1 MPKILIKNIKGLC
14 LVGDDLPPVLKGKEL
29 QNIQVVEMAYLAIEN
44 DLIVD
49 YGPMSD
55 LLGVSDWNNL
65 TIIDAQEK
73 FVLPAFCDSHTH
85 TVFAKSRESE
95 FVDKI
100 HGLSYEEIAE
110 KGGGILNSARVL
122 QNTDEDQLYH
132 LAFERLNEMMT
143 TGTGAVEIKSGYGLT
158 PEAELKMLRVIK
170 RLKESHPIAIKA
182 TFLGAHAYP
191 IEYRENHRGYLDLMI
206 ELLPTIAEEQLA
218 DYIDVFCELGYFSIE
233 EMQYLMTKARD
244 FGLIPKVHV
253 NQFNAFGGIQ
263 AAIDLGALS
272 VDHLEELNDEDI
284 AALQNSSCIPT
295 LLPSCSFFL
304 NIPFGQARTLLN
316 HDLPLAL
323 ATDFNPGTTPSS
335 NMMFIWSLA
344 CIKLRLTPEEALSAM
359 TLNGA
364 YAMGLSESHGSISR
378 GKKANIIITDTV
390 PSLAYLPYS
399 FGKNRVHTT
408 ILNGQVVYQK
418 DRAVEFHKP

>member
-1 MPKILIKNIKGLC
+1 MSKILIKNIKGLY
-14 LVGDDLPPVLKGKEL
+14 LVGDDFPLVLKGKALAEISHIT
-29 QNIQVVEMAYLAIEN
+29 NAYLAIES
-44 DLIVD
+44 DKIVD
-49 YGPMSD
+49 YGAMDD
-55 LLGVSDWNNL
+55 LMGIVDWNSL
-65 TIIDAQEK
+65 TVIDAQDR
-73 FVLPAFCDSHTH
+73 FVFPAFCDSHTH
-85 TVFAKSRESE
+85 TVFAKSRELE

-100 HGLSYEEIAE
+100 HGLTYEQIAA

-122 QNTDEDQLYH
+122 QQTDEEVLYK
-132 LAFERLNEMMT
+132 LAFDRLNEMLA

-158 PEAELKMLRVIK
+158 SEAELKMLRVIQ
-170 RLKESHPIAIKA
+170 RLKETHPIAIKA

-191 IEYRENHRGYLDLMI
+191 IEYRENHYAYLDQMI
-206 ELLPTIAEEQLA
+206 DLFPIIAEEQLA
-218 DYIDVFCELGYFSIE
+218 DFIDIFCELGYFSIE
-233 EMQYLMTKARD
+233 EMQYIMNKARD
-244 FGLIPKVHV
+244 FGLVPKVHV

-263 AAIDLGALS
+263 AAIDLGAIS
-272 VDHLEELNDEDI
+272 VDHLEELNQDDI
-284 AALQNSSCIPT
+284 LALQNSSCIPT

-344 CIKLRLTPEEALSAM
+344 CIKMRLTPEEALSAM

-378 GKKANIIITDTV
+378 GKKANVIITDAI

-399 FGKNRVHTT
+399 FGKNCVHTT
-408 ILNGQVVYQK
+408 ILNGQIAYQK
-418 DRAVEFHKP
+418 SQF

>member
-1 MPKILIKNIKGLC
+1 MAKILIKNIKELF
-14 LVGDDLPPVLKGKEL
+14 LVGDDLPPALKGKAL
-29 QNIQVVEMAYLAIEN
+29 QEIQSIENAYLAIEN
-44 DLIVD
+44 ELIVD
-49 YGPMSD
+49 YGSMYD
-55 LLGVSDWNNL
+55 LLGITDWNGL
-65 TIIDAQEK
+65 SIIDAQDK
-73 FVLPAFCDSHTH
+73 LVLPAFCDSHTH
-85 TVFAKSRESE
+85 TVFARSRETE

-100 HGLSYEEIAE
+100 HGLTYEQIAS

-122 QNTDEDQLYH
+122 QKTDEEVLYQLAYD
-132 LAFERLNEMMT
+132 RLNEMLA

-158 PEAELKMLRVIK
+158 QEAELKMLRVIK
-170 RLKESHPIAIKA
+170 RLKESHPITIKA

-191 IEYRENHRGYLDLMI
+191 TEYRENHRAYLYLMI
-206 ELLPTIAEEQLA
+206 ALLPTIADEQLA

-253 NQFNAFGGIQ
+253 NQFNAFGGVQ

-284 AALQNSSCIPT
+284 SALQNSSCMPT

-344 CIKLRLTPEEALSAM
+344 CIKLRLTPQEALSAM

-399 FGKNRVHTT
+399 FGKNCVHTT
-408 ILNGQVVYQK
+408 ILNGQIAYQK
-418 DRAVEFHKP
+418 SQL